1 MLNLSIQYFIRVSKV
16 LMLLSFGG
24 FAAVVVFGNLTDY
37 QSNFNFVT
45 HVFSMDT
52 TYPGNTIMYRAI
64 TETWMHH
71 AAYWAI
77 IATESVIMF
86 LCLKGGLNLYK
97 AINSDAKTFH
107 EAKKIG
113 IAGLILGILLW
124 FFGFQAIAGE
134 WFGMWMS
141 KWNGL
146 PDATRLCNSLY
157 PMLIFIA
164 MKNDD

>member
-1 MLNLSIQYFIRVSKV
+1 MAALSTQYFIRLSKV

-37 QSNFNFVT
+37 NSNFNFVT
-45 HVFSMDT
+45 HVLSMDT

-64 TETWMHH
+64 TAVWIHH
-71 AAYWAI
+71 VAYWTI
-77 IATESVIMF
+77 IAAEALIMA
-86 LCLKGGLNLYK
+86 LCLKGAYDMFK
-97 AINSDAKTFH
+97 QINGDAKAFH
-107 EAKKIG
+107 AAKKVGVVG
-113 IAGLILGILLW
+113 ILLAILLW

-146 PDATRLCNSLY
+146 PDATRLCITLY
-157 PMLIFIA
+157 AMLIFIT